1 MSDTTNNVSYR
12 NFKVFDQIAPYM
24 KDILSSEE
32 LNETERTP
40 NTVDIYDS
48 NGQRVATNVPYDD
61 YQALTTDLV
70 RQREETNMK
79 RMRWNRSVNLGEIN
93 GVTSEPLPEFRFS
106 IVPSFMDVS
115 EIATPDQ
122 QLDAWNRYYFR
133 NAAIKAAKKGYL
145 RDRIEQLIQDN
156 EQELKQ
162 LLQERDAK
170 RNGGDKWYSGFGNI
184 KGGTA
189 ETVHPTPYQ
198 MGTPTTKQDD
208 RIAALQHQII
218 GLTNAVRSI
227 DLGND
232 PTLWN
237 SLAHTLSNIDTW
249 VPGITTPSSRVI
261 SEMDKEAL
269 SDIVTSNQYM
279 KNNSNLG
286 TTVGKIIGEITPA
299 AITLGASSGA
309 RAIAG
314 TAAKGLGAALT
325 PSTYTNLISRTVGLG
340 PKLTRTIGLTA
351 DAAAGGYLGYE
362 GAKNI
367 YQGIQNND
375 YMQILQGAGELAGG
389 GLYAGPGMRTLGITL
404 KNIPNAAS
412 GFMKATAPVMKATGN
427 TLLGLTSKYP
437 RATAAG
443 TTLGIPIAALA
454 GEGDGVSGGVN
465 LWPFVIGGTAIGG
478 LYKLGRGRFMREK
491 PIQET
496 LEVPEEISIA
506 SPSLNEVMARPS
518 FKMDIGAEYRKL
530 LEPKIG
536 KAPTRPN
543 YEQVPGPYQ
552 RKSFVAPEPVT
563 YSLST
568 TPKGKTKIT
577 FSEGNPAYVPSS
589 GVSDQNAYA
598 QNIANKRTAAK
609 TKKAQADFDRAEA
622 VAETAHNKKIQE
634 ILDRNT
640 KTKEEF
646 QKAIEPYVN
655 RIKRVRQD
663 YPTLLTEAR
672 GIVSKKAKDRAL
684 KEWELN
690 PEYKQKH
697 AEFEAHVKE
706 INKQNET
713 IAKSNEAAQKYNAK
727 IPEIKGKLNKWLD
740 RIITL
745 GVFGAGGTG
754 VGLAWNALF
763 GSSRTPTGA
772 NNDNEVGLTFNN
784 NPADTNITSKLTN
797 NVEDLF
803 QQRSDEINKRRP
815 DSLKHSDD
823 D

>member
-24 KDILSSEE
+24 KDVLSSEE
-32 LNETERTP
+32 LNETERIP

-48 NGQRVATNVPYDD
+48 NGQRVATNVPYKD
-61 YQALTTDLV
+61 YQAFTTDLA

-79 RMRWNRSVNLGEIN
+79 TMRWNRNVNLGEVN
-93 GVTSEPLPEFRFS
+93 GVTSKPLPELRFS

-145 RDRIEQLIQDN
+145 RDRIVQLIQDN

-189 ETVHPTPYQ
+189 ETVRPTPYQ
-198 MGTPTTKQDD
+198 MGTPATEQDN
-208 RIAALQHQII
+208 RITELQHQII
-218 GLTNAVRSI
+218 DLTNAVSNI

-237 SLAHTLSNIDTW
+237 SLARTLSNIDTW
-249 VPGITTPSSRVI
+249 IPGITTPSSRVI

-269 SDIVTSNQYM
+269 SDIVASNQYM
-279 KNNSNLG
+279 KDNSNLG

-309 RAIAG
+309 RAVAS

-389 GLYAGPGMRTLGITL
+389 GLYAGPGMRTLGINL

-412 GFMKATAPVMKATGN
+412 GFMKATAPVMKATSN
-427 TLLGLTSKYP
+427 VLLGLTSKYP
-437 RATAAG
+437 RATAVG

-454 GEGDGVSGGVN
+454 NEGDGVSGGVN
-465 LWPFVIGGTAIGG
+465 LWPFVIGGATIGG
-478 LYKLGRGRFMREK
+478 LYKLGRGRFMKEK
-491 PIQET
+491 PIQEK
-496 LEVPEEISIA
+496 LELPKEIDIA
-506 SPSLNEVMARPS
+506 IPSVNDVMERPS
-518 FKMDIGAEYRKL
+518 FRMDIGAEYRKL

-552 RKSFVAPEPVT
+552 RKNFVAPEPVT
-563 YSLST
+563 YSLNT
-568 TPKGKTKIT
+568 TPKGRTKIT
-577 FSEGNPAYVPSS
+577 FSEGKSAYIPS
-589 GVSDQNAYA
+589 GVSDPNAYA
-598 QNIANKRTAAK
+598 QNIANKRT
-609 TKKAQADFDRAEA
+609 TERVKKAQIDFNKAEDA
-622 VAETAHNKKIQE
+622 AEIAHNKEIQE
-634 ILDRNT
+634 IIDRNV
-640 KTKEEF
+640 KTREDF
-646 QKAIEPYVN
+646 QKALEPYVKG
-655 RIKRVRQD
+655 IKRVQQD
-663 YPTLLTEAR
+663 NPTLLKEAR
-672 GIVSKKAKDRAL
+672 EIVSKKAEEQAL
-684 KEWELN
+684 KEWELD

-697 AEFEAHVKE
+697 AEFEERVKK
-706 INKQNET
+706 INKQNED
-713 IAKSNEAAQKYNAK
+713 IEKSNEAAQKHNAK
-727 IPEIKGKLNKWLD
+727 IPEMKEKLNKWLD

-745 GVFGAGGTG
+745 GVFSAGGTG
-754 VGLAWNALF
+754 IGLAWNALF
-763 GSSRTPTGA
+763 GSSGTPTRA
-772 NNDNEVGLTFNN
+772 NNSNEVGLTFNN
-784 NPADTNITSKLTN
+784 NPADTTVTSGLTN

-803 QQRSDEINKRRP
+803 QQRSNEINKRRP
-815 DSLKHSDD
+815 DSLKQYDD

>member
-24 KDILSSEE
+24 KDVLSSEE

-48 NGQRVATNVPYDD
+48 NGQRVATNVPYKD
-61 YQALTTDLV
+61 YQALTTDLA

-79 RMRWNRSVNLGEIN
+79 TMRWNRNVKLGEVN
-93 GVTSEPLPEFRFS
+93 GVTFKPLPELRFS

-145 RDRIEQLIQDN
+145 RDRIVQLIQDN

-189 ETVHPTPYQ
+189 ETVRTTPYQ
-198 MGTPTTKQDD
+198 MGTPTTEQDN

-218 GLTNAVRSI
+218 DLTNAVSNI

-237 SLAHTLSNIDTW
+237 SLARTLSNIDTW
-249 VPGITTPSSRVI
+249 IPGITTPSSRVI

-269 SDIVTSNQYM
+269 SDIVASNQYM
-279 KNNSNLG
+279 KDNSNLG

-309 RAIAG
+309 RAVAS

-362 GAKNI
+362 GAKDI

-389 GLYAGPGMRTLGITL
+389 GLYAGPGMRTLGINL

-412 GFMKATAPVMKATGN
+412 EFMKATAPTMKATSN
-427 TLLGLTSKYP
+427 ALLGLTSKYP
-437 RATAAG
+437 RIITTGVALGAPMAAS
-443 TTLGIPIAALA
+443 AN
-454 GEGDGVSGGVN
+454 EGDGVSGGVN
-465 LWPFVIGGTAIGG
+465 LWPFVIGGATIGG
-478 LYKLGRGRFMREK
+478 LYKLGRGRFMKEK
-491 PIQET
+491 PIQEK
-496 LEVPEEISIA
+496 LELPKEIDIA
-506 SPSLNEVMARPS
+506 SPSVDEVMARPS
-518 FKMDIGAEYRKL
+518 FRMDIGAEYRKL

-552 RKSFVAPEPVT
+552 RKNFVAPEPVT
-563 YSLST
+563 YSLNT
-568 TPKGKTKIT
+568 TPKGRTKIT
-577 FSEGNPAYVPSS
+577 FSEGKSAYIPS
-589 GVSDQNAYA
+589 GVSDPNAYA
-598 QNIANKRTAAK
+598 QNIANKRT
-609 TKKAQADFDRAEA
+609 TERVKKAQIDFNKAEDA
-622 VAETAHNKKIQE
+622 AEIAHNKEIQE
-634 ILDRNT
+634 IIDRNA
-640 KTKEEF
+640 KTREDF
-646 QKAIEPYVN
+646 QKVLEPYVKG
-655 RIKRVRQD
+655 IKRVQQD
-663 YPTLLTEAR
+663 NPTLLKEAR
-672 GIVSKKAKDRAL
+672 EIVSKKAEEQAL

-697 AEFEAHVKE
+697 AEFEARVKE
-706 INKQNET
+706 INKQNDAIE
-713 IAKSNEAAQKYNAK
+713 KSNEAAQKHNAK
-727 IPEIKGKLNKWLD
+727 IPEMKEKLNKWLD

-754 VGLAWNALF
+754 IGLAWNALF
-763 GSSRTPTGA
+763 GSSGTPTGA
-772 NNDNEVGLTFNN
+772 NNSNEVGLTFNN
-784 NPADTNITSKLTN
+784 NPADTTVTSELTK

-803 QQRSDEINKRRP
+803 QQRSNEINKRRP
-815 DSLKHSDD
+815 DSLKQYDD

>member
-24 KDILSSEE
+24 KDVLSSEE

-48 NGQRVATNVPYDD
+48 NGQRVATNVPYKD
-61 YQALTTDLV
+61 YQALTIDLA

-79 RMRWNRSVNLGEIN
+79 TMRWNRNVKLGELN
-93 GVTSEPLPEFRFS
+93 GVTFKPLPELRFS

-145 RDRIEQLIQDN
+145 RDRIVQLIQDN

-189 ETVHPTPYQ
+189 ETVRPTPYQ
-198 MGTPTTKQDD
+198 MGTSTTKQDD
-208 RIAALQHQII
+208 RIAALHHQII
-218 GLTNAVRSI
+218 QLNNALSNI

-237 SLAHTLSNIDTW
+237 SLARTLSNIDTW
-249 VPGITTPSSRVI
+249 IPGITTPSSRVI

-279 KNNSNLG
+279 KDNSNLG

-309 RAIAG
+309 RAVAS

-404 KNIPNAAS
+404 KSMPNAAS
-412 GFMKATAPVMKATGN
+412 EFMKATAPVMKATGN
-427 TLLGLTSKYP
+427 ALLGLTSKYP
-437 RATAAG
+437 RAAAVG

-454 GEGDGVSGGVN
+454 DEGNGVSGGAN
-465 LWPFVIGGTAIGG
+465 LWPFLIGGAAIGG
-478 LYKLGRGRFMREK
+478 LYKFRKGLSMKEK
-491 PIQET
+491 PIQEK
-496 LEVPEEISIA
+496 LELPKEIDIA
-506 SPSLNEVMARPS
+506 SPTVDQVMARPS

-552 RKSFVAPEPVT
+552 RKNFVAPEPVT

-568 TPKGKTKIT
+568 TPKGRTKIT
-577 FSEGNPAYVPSS
+577 FNEGNSVYIPS
-589 GVSDQNAYA
+589 GVSDPNAYA
-598 QNIANKRTAAK
+598 QNIANKRTTASV
-609 TKKAQADFDRAEA
+609 KKAQTDFNKAEDA
-622 VAETAHNKKIQE
+622 AEIAHNKEIQE
-634 ILDRNT
+634 IIDRNT
-640 KTKEEF
+640 KTREDF
-646 QKAIEPYVN
+646 QKALEPYVKG
-655 RIKRVRQD
+655 IKRVQQD
-663 YPTLLTEAR
+663 NPTLLKEAR
-672 GIVSKKAKDRAL
+672 EIVSKKAEEQAL
-684 KEWELN
+684 KEWELD

-697 AEFEAHVKE
+697 AEFEEQVKK
-706 INKQNET
+706 INKQNEA
-713 IAKSNEAAQKYNAK
+713 IEKSNEAAQKHNAK
-727 IPEIKGKLNKWLD
+727 IPERKEKLNKWLD

-754 VGLAWNALF
+754 IGLTWNALF

-772 NNDNEVGLTFNN
+772 NNSNEVELIFNN
-784 NPADTNITSKLTN
+784 NPADTNITSELTN
-797 NVEDLF
+797 KVDDLF
-803 QQRSDEINKRRP
+803 QKRSDEINKYRR
-815 DSLKHSDD
+815 DSLKQYDD